1 MNFKWYAVE
10 LSIRDIV
17 YGDERRTINVRT
29 TSEKKAGKLAIETF
43 NKSYRA
49 RRAEDSKKNGTTYDG
64 STPIVT
70 VGSITPLDKDGS
82 KRSLP
87 T

>member
-10 LSIRDIV
+10 LSIRDLV
-17 YGDERRTINVRT
+17 YGDERRTINVRA
-29 TSEKKAGKLAIETF
+29 TSEKKAEKLAIETF

-49 RRAEDSKKNGTTYDG
+49 RRAETSKKNGTTYDG
-64 STPIVT
+64 STPIVIAN
-70 VGSITPLDKDGS
+70 SITPLDEDSS
-82 KRSLP
+82 KRSLS